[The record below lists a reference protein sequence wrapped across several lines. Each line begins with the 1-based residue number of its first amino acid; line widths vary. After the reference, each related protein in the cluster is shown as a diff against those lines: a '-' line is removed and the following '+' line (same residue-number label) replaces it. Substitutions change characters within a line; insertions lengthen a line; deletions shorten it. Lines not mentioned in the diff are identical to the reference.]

1 MLFENHSNSSIFD
14 EFERTTA
21 NEVFSICYI
30 LKKFRIVVITIEDYK
45 QLTNVPS
52 IEGLEEQPM
61 ANFVFKYEQDAS
73 TTHATIIVNEKV
85 CKSFGFSKSE
95 LFAIIAHEI
104 GHIIYFFSD
113 CKEPDNKQAEE
124 IFADHIAE
132 LLGLKNELK
141 EVINKLITSE
151 LFDYKTIN
159 LLKIRKLMLV

>member
-1 MLFENHSNSSIFD
+1 
-14 EFERTTA
+14 
-21 NEVFSICYI
+21 
-30 LKKFRIVVITIEDYK
+30 
-45 QLTNVPS
+45 
-52 IEGLEEQPM
+52 M

-73 TTHATIIVNEKV
+73 TTLATIIVNEKV

-113 CKEPDNKQAEE
+113 CKDPENKQAEE

-141 EVINKLITSE
+141 EVISKLITSDF
-151 LFDYKTIN
+151 FDYKTNN
-159 LLKIRKLMLV
+159 LLKIRKLMLVLILTSCLLLGLRFTIHLQCIKRRPYADNLHQFPSAARMARIRR

>member
-1 MLFENHSNSSIFD
+1 MLFENLSNSRIFE
-14 EFERTTA
+14 EFERMTA
-21 NEVFSICYI
+21 EAVFSICYI
-30 LKKFRIVVITIEDYK
+30 LKKFKIKVITIEDYR

-52 IEGLEEQPM
+52 IEGLEKQPM

-73 TTHATIIVNEKV
+73 TTLATIIVNEKV

-113 CKEPDNKQAEE
+113 CKDPENKQAEE

-141 EVINKLITSE
+141 EVISKLITSDF
-151 LFDYKTIN
+151 FDYKTNN